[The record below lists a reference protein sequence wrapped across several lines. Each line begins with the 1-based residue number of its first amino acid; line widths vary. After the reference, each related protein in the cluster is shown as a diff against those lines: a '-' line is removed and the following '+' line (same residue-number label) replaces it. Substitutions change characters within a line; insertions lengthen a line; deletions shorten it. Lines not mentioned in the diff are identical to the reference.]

1 MAGSTLKKPIRGRR
15 MGVGADL
22 KAQVNLDKR
31 NVGDRLRPVNMLMM
45 TSIYEHY

>member
-1 MAGSTLKKPIRGRR
+1 M
-15 MGVGADL
+15 DL

-31 NVGDRLRPVNMLMM
+31 NVGDRLRPVNMQMM